1 MTIFKDINELKKC
14 ALEMEE
20 YFQEDYT
27 PLMEEIDRVKSLDL
41 RDETKQNICI
51 GEMRKILIRRNIT
64 PSYKIVDWLTEK
76 REEYLDKIAYFER
89 VNEWEKKKNLIVN
102 TE

>member
-41 RDETKQNICI
+41 RDETKQNICN